1 VAQTPGADEPTYERR
16 RPLSDTGSRYDR
28 RTIPREVKTS
38 TSILLIFVSTV
49 FVGSACLPQ
58 TDRDQP
64 ATADRNHPNIVFVFA
79 DQMRAHA
86 MGAMGNQE
94 VITPHLDTLA
104 AEGLLITNAIS
115 GQPVCTPFRAQLMTG
130 RYSHS
135 TGVIHNDIRLP
146 DDAVIFPQVLKQQ
159 GYTTAY
165 IGKWHLSG
173 DRNDPVDAVSR
184 RGWDYWAVRN
194 VSHQHHQTRYWVNDA
209 TEPVTA
215 EGWEPDVQTDLAIEF
230 IKANAQRPFSVFLS
244 YGPPHNPYEFVPQ
257 RYVEMYEGS
266 RLTGR
271 PNVPT
276 DNEDTLRLYY
286 AAITS
291 IDANIGRLS
300 DALEETGVAENTIL
314 VFTADH
320 GDMLGSQGH
329 RLKQRPWEESI
340 NIPFILRYPEKIEPG
355 QERDWLVATVDMM
368 PTVLGLSDIA
378 VPETVEGLDLS
389 ALFEGTSTE
398 EREAVFLFN
407 VHNGYGPGTDWRGI
421 RTKEWVYARHYAGDW
436 VMYDLTNDPYEL
448 HNLIDDE
455 DYASVKQALQ
465 QQLAELRVTLGEA
478 IPLVGIDPDPIL
490 LPEVSV
496 RGEVA
501 KSTPQ

>member
-1 VAQTPGADEPTYERR
+1 MRRAGKISTPERR
-16 RPLSDTGSRYDR
+16 RPLSDNGNHCDH
-28 RTIPREVKTS
+28 RTLARKLKSS
-38 TSILLIFVSTV
+38 TSARLVVFVTV
-49 FVGSACLPQ
+49 FVVSACSAPDLPQ
-58 TDRDQP
+58 PDQDTATAAGDRDP
-64 ATADRNHPNIVFVFA
+64 PNIVFVIA
-79 DQMRAHA
+79 DQMRAQA
-86 MGAMGNQE
+86 MGAMGNRD
-94 VITPHLDTLA
+94 VITPHLDELA
-104 AEGLLITNAIS
+104 GEGLLITNAIS

-135 TGVIHNDIRLP
+135 TGVIHNDARLP
-146 DDAVIFPQVLKQQ
+146 DNAVIFPQLLKEQ

-194 VSHQHHQTRYWVNDA
+194 VSHRHNRPRYWVNDA
-209 TEPVTA
+209 TEPVTP

-230 IKANAQRPFSVFLS
+230 INDNKERPFSVFLS
-244 YGPPHNPYEFVPQ
+244 YGPPHNPYGLVPQ
-257 RYVEMYEGS
+257 QYVDMYEGS
-266 RLTGR
+266 RLDGR

-300 DALEETGVAENTIL
+300 KALEEAGVADNTIL

-329 RLKQRPWEESI
+329 LLKQRPWEESI
-340 NIPFILRYPEKIEPG
+340 NIPFILRYPDRIEAG
-355 QERDWLVATVDMM
+355 QEHDWLVATVDMM
-368 PTVLGLSDIA
+368 PTVLGLSGVA
-378 VPETVEGLDLS
+378 VPETVEGSDLS

-407 VHNGYGPGTDWRGI
+407 VHRGGGPGTDWRGI
-421 RTKEWVYARHYAGDW
+421 RTKEWAYAHHYAGDW
-436 VMYDLTNDPYEL
+436 VLYDLTNDPYEL
-448 HNLIDDE
+448 RNLIDD
-455 DYASVKQALQ
+455 DNYATVKQDLR
-465 QQLAELRVTLGEA
+465 QQLSELRAALGEA
-478 IPLVGIDPDPIL
+478 IPLVGIDPDPIR
-490 LPEVSV
+490 LPQASA
-496 RGEVA
+496 RRR
-501 KSTPQ
+501 

>member
-1 VAQTPGADEPTYERR
+1 MRLPITILALLPALLLPACDSSNVPQPG
-16 RPLSDTGSRYDR
+16 
-28 RTIPREVKTS
+28 RE
-38 TSILLIFVSTV
+38 
-49 FVGSACLPQ
+49 GDAGGG
-58 TDRDQP
+58 
-64 ATADRNHPNIVFVFA
+64 RNPPNIVFVIA

-94 VITPHLDTLA
+94 VITPNLDALA
-104 AEGLLITNAIS
+104 AEGVLLTNAIA
-115 GQPVCTPFRAQLMTG
+115 GQPVCSPFRAQLMTG

-135 TGVIHNDIRLP
+135 TGVIHNDVRLP
-146 DDAVIFPQVLKQQ
+146 DDALIFPQLLKQH

-194 VSHQHHQTRYWVNDA
+194 VSHRHDQPRYWINDA
-209 TEPVTA
+209 AEPVTP

-244 YGPPHNPYEFVPQ
+244 YGPPHNPYDLVPQ
-257 RYVEMYEGS
+257 QYVDMYEGL
-266 RLTGR
+266 RLSGR

-291 IDANIGRLS
+291 IDANIGKLT
-300 DALEETGVAENTIL
+300 DALEEAGVADNTIF

-329 RLKQRPWEESI
+329 PLKQRPWEESI
-340 NIPFILRYPEKIEPG
+340 NIPFILRYPEEIEPG
-355 QERDWLVATVDMM
+355 QERDWLLATVDMM
-368 PTVLGLSDIA
+368 PTVLGLSDVA

-407 VHNGYGPGTDWRGI
+407 VHRGGGPGTDWRGI
-421 RTKEWVYARHYAGDW
+421 RTKEWAYARHYAGDW
-436 VMYDLTNDPYEL
+436 VLYDLTNDPYEL
-448 HNLIDDE
+448 RNLIDD
-455 DYASVKQALQ
+455 DNYAAVKQDLQ
-465 QQLAELRVTLGEA
+465 QQLSELRVTLGEA
-478 IPLVGIDPDPIL
+478 IPLVGIDPDPIR
-490 LPEVSV
+490 LPEASA
-496 RGEVA
+496 RGR
-501 KSTPQ
+501 